1 MTTALVYHPDCIRH
15 ETGPGHP
22 ERPDRVASIMDRF
35 DGSGLLS
42 KVKLLTPEEA
52 TTEALERNHTPEH
65 LACIA
70 RASSGGLQAICED
83 TIASPGT
90 ERAARLAAGSVVAA
104 IDSVMDGNA
113 GNAFC
118 AIRPPGH
125 HAEKAVAMGFCFYN
139 NVAVGARHLRAAHRL
154 DRVAIIDWDVHH
166 GNGTQHSFEA
176 DPSVF
181 FSSIHQYP
189 HYPGTGAG
197 RERGVGEGLGTTLNI
212 PVTRGYGDQQY
223 LEIFEQKL
231 APALEDFNPQFLLIS
246 AGFDAHRRDPLGDV
260 ELTENGYRE
269 LTKTMTGVAERCC
282 EGKLVSVLEGGY
294 DLEATAAASE
304 EHLRA
309 LLESGANS

>member
-22 ERPDRVASIMDRF
+22 ERPDRLARIMDRF
-35 DGSGLLS
+35 DSSGLLS
-42 KVKLLTPEEA
+42 QVELLTPGEA
-52 TTEALERNHTPEH
+52 TSAALERNHTPEH
-65 LACIA
+65 LATIA
-70 RASSGGLQAICED
+70 RASSGGLQPLCED

-90 ERAARLAAGSVVAA
+90 ERAARLAAGGVVDA
-104 IDSVMDGNA
+104 IDSVMTGRA
-113 GNAFC
+113 RNAFC
-118 AIRPPGH
+118 PTRPPGH

-139 NVAVGARHLRAAHRL
+139 NVAVGAHHLRAVHGL

-166 GNGTQHSFEA
+166 GNGTQHSFED

-181 FSSIHQYP
+181 FFSIHQYP
-189 HYPGTGAG
+189 HYPGTGAS

-212 PVTRGYGDQQY
+212 PVTRGYGDRQY
-223 LEIFEQKL
+223 LEIFEQQL
-231 APALEDFNPQFLLIS
+231 APALEEFDPQFLLIS

-260 ELTENGYRE
+260 ELTENGYRA

-282 EGKLVSVLEGGY
+282 GAKLVSVLEGGY

-304 EHLRA
+304 EHVRA
-309 LLESGANS
+309 LLESI